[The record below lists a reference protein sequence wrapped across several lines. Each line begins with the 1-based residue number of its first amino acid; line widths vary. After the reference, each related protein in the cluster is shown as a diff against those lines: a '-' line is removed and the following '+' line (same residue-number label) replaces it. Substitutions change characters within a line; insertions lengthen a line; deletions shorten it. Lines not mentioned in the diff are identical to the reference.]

1 MGFFNEIK
9 KVLFGAKA
17 VTKSAA
23 EKATEYG
30 KEKGA
35 DFIDSAD
42 DFLDS
47 TKETADELGNTIK
60 ERGNNFMGKAN
71 DVAGDLKDSLSEKAS
86 DFFTYTFSNVS
97 CFINHF
103 IFC

>member
-47 TKETADELGNTIK
+47 TKETADELCEMLKG
-60 ERGNNFMGKAN
+60 ERQVQRPK
-71 DVAGDLKDSLSEKAS
+71 
-86 DFFTYTFSNVS
+86 TFVDG
-97 CFINHF
+97 
-103 IFC
+103 IFGLPTFEMSGIV